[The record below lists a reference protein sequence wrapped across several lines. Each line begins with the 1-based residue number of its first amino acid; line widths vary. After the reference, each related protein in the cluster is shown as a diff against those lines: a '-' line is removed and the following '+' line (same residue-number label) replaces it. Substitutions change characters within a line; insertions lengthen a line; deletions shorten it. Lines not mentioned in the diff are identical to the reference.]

1 MVDLAVH
8 KYYGGNAGIAQA
20 LFRPNGGK
28 GFQLRANIRRGIKY
42 YPVALITGDGDG
54 GLGACAGFKAALA
67 QAVAIRAITIPLG
80 KPPPAAEPSIRIF
93 IGKGRG
99 EEAAAVCTFRWR
111 LRGARICV
119 HFYGECRSLQAGKQL
134 TE

>member
-1 MVDLAVH
+1 MEDWVRAR
-8 KYYGGNAGIAQA
+8 A
-20 LFRPNGGK
+20 LRLPWRK
-28 GFQLRANIRRGIKY
+28 PWQLGQ
-42 YPVALITGDGDG
+42 LQ
-54 GLGACAGFKAALA
+54 FHW
-67 QAVAIRAITIPLG
+67 G

-99 EEAAAVCTFRWR
+99 EEAAAVCTFGWR

>member
-1 MVDLAVH
+1 MEDWVRAR
-8 KYYGGNAGIAQA
+8 A
-20 LFRPNGGK
+20 L
-28 GFQLRANIRRGIKY
+28 
-42 YPVALITGDGDG
+42 
-54 GLGACAGFKAALA
+54 KAALA
-67 QAVAIRAITIPLG
+67 QAVAVGQLQFHWESRRLQRSQYTNFHREGAW
-80 KPPPAAEPSIRIF
+80 
-93 IGKGRG
+93 